1 MRADRSKDFM
11 KMQLP
16 DSYLDLTLRSVLALY
31 GKPRKGDK
39 NPVAV
44 AAIVA
49 AVNTMAK
56 RTAAEDKA
64 REREQR
70 KLEGFTTSP
79 GPAKKARKKV
89 MKKKPRKK

>member
-1 MRADRSKDFM
+1 MRPVPSKEFQ
-11 KMQLP
+11 MQLP

-39 NPVAV
+39 KPVAV
-44 AAIVA
+44 SAIIA

-70 KLEGFTTSP
+70 AQQLEGLRTSLA
-79 GPAKKARKKV
+79 PAKKAL
-89 MKKKPRKK
+89 KKKPRRK